1 MKQEK
6 IWLKKNSY
14 DKKKGSKS
22 PPSYPNEMLIRLCTS
37 KRFSK
42 FPLNIFKKNFKVI
55 EIGCFAGNNLRFFI
69 ENKVKCYGSEI
80 NNNMVNLCKE
90 NLKRF
95 KIKTPIIKI
104 GTNEN
109 IDYKKNFFDLLVS
122 INTIHYSYKNG
133 LIKAVEEYSRVL
145 KKGGIAIIET
155 PKKNHTTVNK
165 SQFIS
170 DFHFKWGPK
179 GFRKYSDMGFVNNEK
194 KFVKILKKYFRNVE
208 TNYKIEKYA
217 KFNISNFVFVCQK

>member
-69 ENKVKCYGSEI
+69 ENKVTKVFHAAAYKHVTLVESNPIQGII
-80 NNNMVNLCKE
+80 NNVFSTKSVLSLRVE
-90 NLKRF
+90 
-95 KIKTPIIKI
+95 
-104 GTNEN
+104 
-109 IDYKKNFFDLLVS
+109 VS
-122 INTIHYSYKNG
+122 
-133 LIKAVEEYSRVL
+133 V
-145 KKGGIAIIET
+145 KKGKLNLFA
-155 PKKNHTTVNK
+155 
-165 SQFIS
+165 QIS
-170 DFHFKWGPK
+170 
-179 GFRKYSDMGFVNNEK
+179 
-194 KFVKILKKYFRNVE
+194 L
-208 TNYKIEKYA
+208 
-217 KFNISNFVFVCQK
+217 

>member
-69 ENKVKCYGSEI
+69 ENEGA
-80 NNNMVNLCKE
+80 
-90 NLKRF
+90 
-95 KIKTPIIKI
+95 T
-104 GTNEN
+104 TA
-109 IDYKKNFFDLLVS
+109 FFSFLYFQDLFNDSS
-122 INTIHYSYKNG
+122 INDLYSSPPPRPVQQQNAKAYF
-133 LIKAVEEYSRVL
+133 LIESGKPRPFFLFYL
-145 KKGGIAIIET
+145 FII
-155 PKKNHTTVNK
+155 
-165 SQFIS
+165 S
-170 DFHFKWGPK
+170 
-179 GFRKYSDMGFVNNEK
+179 
-194 KFVKILKKYFRNVE
+194 
-208 TNYKIEKYA
+208 
-217 KFNISNFVFVCQK
+217 